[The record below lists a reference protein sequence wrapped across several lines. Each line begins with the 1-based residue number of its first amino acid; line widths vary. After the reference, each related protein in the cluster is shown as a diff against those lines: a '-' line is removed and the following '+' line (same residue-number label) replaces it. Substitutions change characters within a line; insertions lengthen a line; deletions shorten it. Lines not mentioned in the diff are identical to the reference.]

1 MQPVIW
7 RRVFIATAAAWAVSI
22 VVAPFIASRSAGH
35 PLADAGALAIYFVGS
50 AICHQRPE
58 RSFHLWGAQLPVCA
72 RCTGLYTGAAMAP
85 LVPIGRR
92 LVGGTRAGMIL
103 ALAAAPTLATLVYE
117 WMSGDAPSNAIRLAA
132 GLWLGAGV
140 ARILADALH

>member
-1 MQPVIW
+1 MQPVTW
-7 RRVFIATAAAWAVSI
+7 RRVFIATAAVWAISI
-22 VVAPFIASRSAGH
+22 VAAPLVASRSSGH
-35 PLADAGALAIYFVGS
+35 PLADAGALAIYFVGR

-72 RCTGLYTGAAMAP
+72 RCTGLYAGAAFAP
-85 LVPIGRR
+85 LMPIGRR
-92 LVGGTRAGMIL
+92 LVGRTRAGMAL

-117 WMSGDAPSNAIRLAA
+117 WTTGDAPSNVIRMAA